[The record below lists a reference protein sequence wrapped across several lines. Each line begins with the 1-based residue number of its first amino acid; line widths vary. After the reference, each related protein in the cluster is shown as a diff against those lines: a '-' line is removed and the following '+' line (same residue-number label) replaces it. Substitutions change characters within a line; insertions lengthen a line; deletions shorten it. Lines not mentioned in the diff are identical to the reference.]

1 MIDSMEFVA
10 MSDDESAA
18 TIGGDSLWSAIIK
31 AVLPA
36 VISECVK
43 FSADFRQG
51 FSQGYAEAI

>member
-31 AVLPA
+31 AVLPV